1 MAIQLSDSEFTITI
15 QAASDSVMTHNNE
28 TNGTALTDDDCRKMY
43 GLPHTYTASKI
54 LYDDGEE
61 GSVQRLWDWLRRDS
75 QHGNREVREH
85 GAWEQLVTNDSWSIL
100 SGILNLNG
108 TDSAKSLRWD
118 IVHAYSHKQLDS
130 VEKSLPLSDTTYS
143 SAKWITGGY
152 GAADVSVTGLRA
164 FITQGVNT
172 QIIDRRPTTTPFV
185 LRCNSINYSV
195 EDQSTVT
202 PLMGIDWG
210 DSGAS
215 GQPEQLDNF
224 SFNPGFKKETI
235 KLQGVLIDNGPIT
248 ADNPRR
254 QTLLTIAR
262 TQYLKIRSAP
272 PIPDNEGEGSLA
284 KIQGALN
291 KWGGP
296 FGGPTNPRS
305 YPCLTIFNRN
315 YDSHDAG
322 DDTSISG
329 GVGQKGWTE
338 PDGAY
343 RIYRGVIKNLSF
355 TMEAG
360 RPDYWTWS
368 LDFEVVANEK
378 RSVSGL
384 YDAQTGDGVAA
395 QDSSN
400 KGGEDGG

>member
-1 MAIQLSDSEFTITI
+1 MAIQLSDSELTITI

-43 GLPHTYTASKI
+43 GLPHTYQANR
-54 LYDDGEE
+54 LVYDDGELNALQKF
-61 GSVQRLWDWLRRDS
+61 GQFFTGRSGYGDRDVKTHNAVQ
-75 QHGNREVREH
+75 
-85 GAWEQLVTNDSWSIL
+85 QLITNDSRSML
-100 SGILNLNG
+100 SGILNNAG
-108 TDSAKSLRWD
+108 VDGAKSLRWD
-118 IVHAYSHKQLDS
+118 IVHAFGHENLNTI
-130 VEKSLPLSDTTYS
+130 VKSLPLSDSTYS
-143 SAKWITGGY
+143 AAKWITGGY
-152 GAADVSVTGLRA
+152 GAGDVSVTGLRA
-164 FITQGVNT
+164 HLTQGVNT
-172 QIIDRRPTTTPFV
+172 QNIDRRPTTTPFV
-185 LRCNSINYSV
+185 LRCESINQAV

-202 PLMGIDWG
+202 PLMGTDWG
-210 DSGAS
+210 DSGGS

-224 SFNPGFKKETI
+224 SFNLGFKKETI
-235 KLQGVLIDNGPIT
+235 KLAGTLIDNGPIT